1 MSVLTN
7 TADMESIQDSIS
19 ELESK
24 VFVLA
29 ESMKKIDK
37 RLKKLETIAQE
48 KGLLDKDDTE
58 TCIIS

>member
-1 MSVLTN
+1 MSVITN
-7 TADMESIQDSIS
+7 TADMESLQDSLS

-29 ESMKKIDK
+29 ESLKKMDK
-37 RLKKLETIAQE
+37 RLKKLESIAQE

-58 TCIIS
+58 TCVIS

>member
-7 TADMESIQDSIS
+7 TADMESLQDSLS

-37 RLKKLETIAQE
+37 RLKKLESIAQE

>member
-7 TADMESIQDSIS
+7 TADMESIQDSLS

-24 VFVLA
+24 VYFLA

-37 RLKKLETIAQE
+37 RLQKLETIACD
-48 KGLLDKDDTE
+48 KGLLSKDDTE
-58 TCIIS
+58 TCTIS

>member
-7 TADMESIQDSIS
+7 TADMESLQDSLS

-37 RLKKLETIAQE
+37 RLKKLESIAQE
-48 KGLLDKDDTE
+48 KGLLNKDDTE

>member
-7 TADMESIQDSIS
+7 TADMESIQDSMS

-37 RLKKLETIAQE
+37 RLKKLETIAQQ